1 MLCRKNAIF
10 LFIRFYSR
18 GQRRRCG
25 IIMKISY
32 LRWAIEKGQLDS
44 RFASLYGADAVEWQ
58 RRRYIRA
65 LDRFAINFGDGRE
78 DRNVRVYSVS
88 GRSEISGNHTD
99 HNGGCIIGCA
109 IDLDLIAVVSAREDG
124 VIELRSEGFEPDIV
138 RVGDG
143 AAYPRFSSASLIS
156 GIAEQ
161 IAERGYTVGG
171 FDAYTVSSVYKG
183 SGLSSSAAFED
194 AVGLIINDMFC
205 DGVLSPLELAIIS
218 QRAERDYFGKEC
230 GLMDQAVCAVGG
242 LVSLD
247 FADENDPKVTQL
259 CPNLDGLGLCMCITN
274 TGGSHA
280 DLGDEYSAIPAE
292 MRSVAEY
299 FGQRVLRGL
308 TAEQIISELPAL
320 RAEVGRAL
328 AESDTDAFLGAI
340 AESGRSSAEL
350 LQNVTV
356 PGSSREQGVTL
367 ALALSG
373 ELLRGVR
380 SAYRVHGGGFAG
392 TVQAFMPPEAAES
405 YCRGMDAVFGE
416 GACRLTSVRG
426 EGACRLV

>member
-1 MLCRKNAIF
+1 M
-10 LFIRFYSR
+10 
-18 GQRRRCG
+18 
-25 IIMKISY
+25 
-32 LRWAIEKGQLDS
+32 
-44 RFASLYGADAVEWQ
+44 
-58 RRRYIRA
+58 
-65 LDRFAINFGDGRE
+65 
-78 DRNVRVYSVS
+78 
-88 GRSEISGNHTD
+88 
-99 HNGGCIIGCA
+99 
-109 IDLDLIAVVSAREDG
+109 
-124 VIELRSEGFEPDIV
+124 
-138 RVGDG
+138 
-143 AAYPRFSSASLIS
+143 
-156 GIAEQ
+156 
-161 IAERGYTVGG
+161 
-171 FDAYTVSSVYKG
+171 YKG

-205 DGVLSPLELAIIS
+205 DGALSPLELAIIS
-218 QRAERDYFGKEC
+218 QRAERDYFGKAC

-320 RAEVGRAL
+320 RAEVGDRAVLRALHFVRENERVTRVCRAL
-328 AESDTDAFLGAI
+328 AESDTDAFLDAI

-416 GACRLTSVRG
+416 NSCRVTKVRG
-426 EGACRLV
+426 EGACRLA